1 MKSMTGYGRGQASG
15 SGFEVLVEVAS
26 VNRKSLDISVALPKE
41 WGTLERPLI
50 ERLRASLSR
59 GAVRVS
65 VQIERSQEIAGLD
78 VNDVVVHKTLDKL
91 GEIARSR
98 GVRSQMDYETI
109 LRVVMLHSDQ
119 GSSAKSGETVSPLAF
134 AALDQAVASF
144 VAMRSKEGTALEK
157 DLLGRNETLLDLV
170 FAIRKQAQGS
180 VEGYRDALL
189 QRLKQLGLALDLS
202 DERLL
207 KELAFFADKADVT
220 EELTRL
226 ESHLAQFNATVI
238 AARSSEEPVG
248 RKLEFLIQEI
258 NREFNTIG
266 SKANNI
272 EVTRSVL
279 DAKNEVERQREQ
291 VQNVE

>member
-26 VNRKSLDISVALPKE
+26 VNRKSLDISIALPKE
-41 WGTLERPLI
+41 WSTLERPLI

-65 VQIERSQEIAGLD
+65 VQIERSQENAGLD

-119 GSSAKSGETVSPLAF
+119 GSSAKSGEAVSPLAF
-134 AALDQAVASF
+134 AALDQAVGNF
-144 VAMRSKEGTALEK
+144 VAMRAKEGAALEK

-226 ESHLAQFNATVI
+226 ESHLAQFNTTVV